1 MLFAL
6 LLALAPPPDWVPARW
21 AWHEPKTLE
30 LLEESAINCLLLEKS
45 SEEFNAAAR
54 DRGIATLRIVRPGAN
69 LADAAGEAAAQHFTG
84 LLLEGDFPDG
94 AAATLRASSKLAVIE
109 LTSRGRMDVGSDQT
123 VIGTFQGVW
132 AGIQVQPDGHAKA
145 GPTGSPWID
154 TNSGFLRSAR
164 PYTKATIWLGQLPPK
179 DTIVGAV
186 RYKQV
191 IADAAIAGGRWVVA
205 LDPRF
210 SERLYA
216 RDPAALKDWGAIN
229 SVLRFYEQHREFRG
243 LVPYGAL
250 ALVQD
255 IHGGALLSGGVL
267 DMIAV
272 KHTPVRPIPRQQLS
286 PEALK
291 GASMAVNVDA
301 GSLTP
306 EQREILRA
314 FARGGGTLLT
324 GPPAWKDQSEVKPGQ
339 ITLEKEELERLNEIW
354 RDVQSM
360 IGRRNLGA
368 RLFNVSSMLSN
379 LVASPD
385 GKQVY
390 LHLVNF
396 SDYPVETVTVYL
408 TGQYRQATLLT
419 PDGERKMEVYKTE
432 EGSGV
437 DIDKVSLAATLR
449 LE

>member
-1 MLFAL
+1 MLLAL
-6 LLALAPPPDWVPARW
+6 LLALAAPPDWVPARW
-21 AWHEPKTLE
+21 PWHAPETLE
-30 LLEESAINCLLLEKS
+30 LLQGSSINCLLLEQS
-45 SEEFNAAAR
+45 SPEFNTAAR
-54 DRGIATLRIVRPGAN
+54 RRGIATLRVVRPGA
-69 LADAAGEAAAQHFTG
+69 DVSRAAAEAAAQQFTG
-84 LLLEGDFPDG
+84 LVLEGDFEDG
-94 AAATLRASSKLAVIE
+94 AAAKLRSSSQLPVIE
-109 LTSRGRMDVGSDQT
+109 LTSRARMNVESSDP

-132 AGIQVQPDGHAKA
+132 SGIQVQPDGQAKA

-164 PYTKATIWLGQLPPK
+164 AYTDAAIWLGQLPPENAV
-179 DTIVGAV
+179 VGTA
-186 RYKQV
+186 RYAQV
-191 IADAAIAGGRWVVA
+191 AADAAMAGGRWIVA
-205 LDPRF
+205 LDSRF
-210 SERLYA
+210 SKRLHA
-216 RDPAALKDWGAIN
+216 REAAALEDWRAIN
-229 SVLRFYEQHREFRG
+229 RVLAFYESRREFRNV
-243 LVPYGAL
+243 VPFGAL

-255 IHGGALLSGGVL
+255 MHAGALLSGGIL

-339 ITLEKEELERLNEIW
+339 ITLEKEELERLNDIW

-360 IGRRNLGA
+360 IGRKNLGA
-368 RLFNVSSMLSN
+368 RLFNVSSILSN
-379 LVASPD
+379 LTATPD
-385 GKQVY
+385 AKRVY

-396 SDYPVETVTVYL
+396 ADYPVETVTVYL
-408 TGQYRQATLLT
+408 TGQYRSATLLI
-419 PDGERKMEVYKTE
+419 PEGERKLEVYKAE

-437 DIDKVSLAATLR
+437 DIDKVAVAATLL